1 MNEQKPIG
9 LDGTGYEVLKDAVLE
24 LLNKFPGLN
33 GMAITFSGLNADSG
47 ISMEPENGALV
58 YTDSEDIIGNVTQ
71 ECQFPFY
78 VVYRSAATSEFLK
91 LNVVEFL
98 DTLGAWICKE
108 PVTINNQAHQLTE
121 YPTLTGERKIKSVT
135 RFNSYGL
142 SENENKT
149 QDWVIPITVNYTHKF
164 TRW

>member
-9 LDGTGYEVLKDAVLE
+9 LDGAGYEVLKDAVLE
-24 LLNKFPGLN
+24 LLNQFPGLN
-33 GMAITFSGLNADSG
+33 GMSITFSGLNADSG
-47 ISMEPENGALV
+47 ISMEPESGALV
-58 YTDSEDIIGNVTQ
+58 YTDTEDIIGNVTQ

-91 LNVVEFL
+91 MNVVEFL

-108 PVTINNQAHQLTE
+108 PVKIGGKTYQLAE
-121 YPTLTGERKIKSVT
+121 YPALTGERKIKSVT

-142 SENENKT
+142 AENENKT